1 MLRVRAH
8 AQAQDDAEYGVWA
21 HAIPQHVYAWWDV
34 PCPEYGVCTGCST
47 ECVGRYL
54 GTRRSRRIRTVPQ
67 YEYMPCPTACMGH
80 YEYACI
86 RCVGHNSLS
95 MSMGVRSIGTL
106 SAPRHPHTE
115 DVGAEYA
122 TVRVQDVWVYPPLH
136 TTPTLH
142 PRSTWHPTPHSIYAR
157 TLCAT
162 RRVRSGVLS
171 LCSTHA
177 HPPSIPIVQE
187 YEYGLQHIHPLHPTL
202 HVYVYA

>member
-47 ECVGRYL
+47 ECVGRYM

-106 SAPRHPHTE
+106 SAPRHLHTE

-136 TTPTLH
+136 TTPPHYILGVH
-142 PRSTWHPTPHSIYAR
+142 GIPHPTASTPVR
-157 TLCAT
+157 CVQQGGCA
-162 RRVRSGVLS
+162 VA
-171 LCSTHA
+171 C
-177 HPPSIPIVQE
+177 
-187 YEYGLQHIHPLHPTL
+187 
-202 HVYVYA
+202 